1 MSVAGDAIAAAGV
14 LAHGSST
21 FAWRGREV
29 VLPLGGSFSV
39 NNALLAAEAA
49 VLLGFAEDD
58 VAEALRV
65 AQKVPGRFESV
76 DCGQPFGVVVDYSH
90 TPASIAVAVASARA
104 LATGRVII
112 VFGAGGD
119 RDSGKRP
126 LMGEAAASA
135 DLLYVTSDNPR
146 TEDPA
151 KIIDE
156 VIAGIPGRTEVHRIL
171 DRSEAISAAISDA
184 RTNDIVVIAGKGHE
198 DYQVIGTERINFDDR
213 VEARAALA
221 ARGWGSNA

>member
-1 MSVAGDAIAAAGV
+1 M
-14 LAHGSST
+14 
-21 FAWRGREV
+21 
-29 VLPLGGSFSV
+29 LPLGGSFSV

-49 VLLGFAEDD
+49 VLLGFAVND
-58 VAEALRV
+58 VANAL
-65 AQKVPGRFESV
+65 AAAEKVPGRFESV

-151 KIIDE
+151 KILDE
-156 VIAGIPGRTEVHRIL
+156 VIAGISERSTVHSVI
-171 DRSEAISAAISDA
+171 DRSEAISAAISNALPD
-184 RTNDIVVIAGKGHE
+184 DIVVIAGKGHE
-198 DYQVIGTERINFDDR
+198 NYQIMGTTRTDFDDR
-213 VEARAALA
+213 EHARAALA
-221 ARGWGSNA
+221 GLGFTAAEDGSA